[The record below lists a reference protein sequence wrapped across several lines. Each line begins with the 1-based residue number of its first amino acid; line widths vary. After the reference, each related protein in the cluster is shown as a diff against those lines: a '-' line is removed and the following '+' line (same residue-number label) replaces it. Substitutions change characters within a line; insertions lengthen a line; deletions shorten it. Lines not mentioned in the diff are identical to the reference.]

1 MARKLVWIL
10 LFFVAAIAAGVA
22 FSLKPWQQYATQKSK
37 ADQATAEMRAAEHE
51 KSDLVK
57 QKARYESPIGKE
69 QLARERGYKK
79 INESPVEVQ

>member
-1 MARKLVWIL
+1 
-10 LFFVAAIAAGVA
+10 
-22 FSLKPWQQYATQKSK
+22 
-37 ADQATAEMRAAEHE
+37 MRAAEHE